1 MKKIIIFCVETIIVL
16 ALTFVVFDRIVIP
29 VTINGSSMANTL
41 EDGEIALINGFSVNE
56 ENINRFDIVVAH
68 SSLLNEK
75 IIKRVI
81 GLPGDTVK
89 MVNDVL
95 YINGIE
101 TTETYL
107 DIDFIYESKLR
118 YNADLFT
125 EDFEITLLQ
134 DEYFLL
140 GDNRLNST
148 DSRILGP
155 FSLKDII
162 GIGGIVIYPFD
173 EIEWINNSL

>member
-1 MKKIIIFCVETIIVL
+1 MKKMFVFIIETVFFC
-16 ALTFVVFDRIVIP
+16 ALTYFVFNYMVIP
-29 VTINGSSMANTL
+29 VTINGSSMENTL
-41 EDGEIALINGFSVNE
+41 QDGEVALINGFAIKE
-56 ENINRFDIVVAH
+56 ENIHRFDVVVAD

-81 GLPGDTVK
+81 GLPGDTLK
-89 MVNDVL
+89 MTDDVL

-101 TTETYL
+101 INETYL
-107 DIDFIYESKLR
+107 DTDFINESKLR
-118 YNADLFT
+118 YNTDIFT
-125 EDFEITLLQ
+125 ENFEITLLE

-155 FSLKDII
+155 FSLKNII
-162 GIGGIVIYPFD
+162 GVGGIVIYPFH
-173 EIEWINNSL
+173 EIEWINN